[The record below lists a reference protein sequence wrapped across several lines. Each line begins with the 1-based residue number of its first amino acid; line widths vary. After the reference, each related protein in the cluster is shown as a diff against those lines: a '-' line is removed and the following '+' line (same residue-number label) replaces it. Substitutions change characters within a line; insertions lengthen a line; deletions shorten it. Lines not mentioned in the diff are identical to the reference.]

1 MFRIGIG
8 YDIHRLVSGRKLI
21 LGGLEIPFEKGLLAH
36 SDGDVLTHA
45 ICDALLGSAGL
56 EDIGANF
63 PNTDDRY
70 KDISSLELLAQV
82 CQKITR
88 AGYKIENIDSVL
100 IADNPKINKYR
111 AQIIANLSSV
121 LKIPLNSVNLKA
133 TTSEG
138 VGQIGSQ
145 AIAAYAVSLLKKV
158 NPVRKD
164 GAF

>member
-1 MFRIGIG
+1 MLRIGIG

-36 SDGDVLTHA
+36 SDGDVLAHA

-56 EDIGANF
+56 EDIGVTF
-63 PNTDDRY
+63 PNSDDRY
-70 KDISSLELLAQV
+70 KDVSSLKLLAEV

-121 LKIPLNSVNLKA
+121 LKITPDSVNIKA

-145 AIAAYAVSLLKKV
+145 AIAAYAVSLLKKM
-158 NPVRKD
+158 RK
-164 GAF
+164 